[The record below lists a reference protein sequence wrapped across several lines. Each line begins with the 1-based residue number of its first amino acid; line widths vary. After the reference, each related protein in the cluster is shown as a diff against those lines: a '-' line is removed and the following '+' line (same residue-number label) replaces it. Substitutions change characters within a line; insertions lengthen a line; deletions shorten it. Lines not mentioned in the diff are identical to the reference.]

1 MTILALLAL
10 GYATLCVYLWVNQ
23 ERLLFFPKIAS
34 RADLDLLATTEG
46 YEPWTNPRGEQIG
59 WKSRGGDPSDALLIC
74 HGNGG
79 HALGEGYAPL
89 RNRPAAAANFQT
101 FLLEY
106 PGYGARPG
114 PPSAKS
120 MTAAATEAI
129 DTLSAGPHRRIFLL
143 GQSLGTGVACA
154 AAAARPA
161 QITGIILVTPYDS
174 LAASAQFHHPWL
186 PVALLLRHHLDSD
199 KNLTRYHGPVAFL
212 IAGRD
217 GTIPPRFGRRLYDRY
232 SGPKRLWLSPD
243 AGHNDLGQLLAA
255 WPQITAWLLE
265 RQRSHG
271 TAKAGG

>member
-1 MTILALLAL
+1 MRRSLMTIFTLLAL
-10 GYATLCVYLWVNQ
+10 GYAALCVYFWVNQ

-34 RADLDLLATTEG
+34 QADLDLLAATEG
-46 YEPWTNPRGEQIG
+46 YELWTNPCGERIG
-59 WKSRGGDPSDALLIC
+59 WKSRGDDPSDALLIC

-79 HALGEGYAPL
+79 YALGEGYAPL
-89 RNRPAAAANFQT
+89 RNRPASAARFQT

-120 MTAAATEAI
+120 MTAAAIEAI
-129 DTLSAGPHRRIFLL
+129 DTLTAGLHSRIFLL

-161 QITGIILVTPYDS
+161 QIAGIILVTPYDS
-174 LAASAQFHHPWL
+174 LAAGAQFHHPWL

-199 KNLTRYHGPVAFL
+199 KNLIRYHGPVAFL

-217 GTIPPRFGRRLYDRY
+217 GTIPPQFGRRLYDGY
-232 SGPKRLWLSPD
+232 SGTKRLWLASE

-255 WPQITAWLLE
+255 WPQIVTWLHE
-265 RQRSHG
+265 RRQP
-271 TAKAGG
+271 